1 MKYNDRIYSLNDG
14 RTGRIVFVFDSV
26 RCTVLWDDKT
36 SSKELF
42 TDLRQTPMQEFTDIV
57 KPLKTWLQVYFEL
70 SKKDITIVL
79 NLIQIVG
86 IILAAMLV
94 GSSLAELTHW
104 LWKN

>member
-1 MKYNDRIYSLNDG
+1 MKYNDRIYSLKDG
-14 RTGRIVFVFDSV
+14 RTGRIVFVFDFERV
-26 RCTVLWDDKT
+26 TVLWDDKT

-42 TDLRQTPMQEFTDIV
+42 ANLHLTPVQEMIDIV

-86 IILAAMLV
+86 IILAAILA
-94 GSSLAELTHW
+94 GSSLAELIHW
-104 LWKN
+104 IWKN